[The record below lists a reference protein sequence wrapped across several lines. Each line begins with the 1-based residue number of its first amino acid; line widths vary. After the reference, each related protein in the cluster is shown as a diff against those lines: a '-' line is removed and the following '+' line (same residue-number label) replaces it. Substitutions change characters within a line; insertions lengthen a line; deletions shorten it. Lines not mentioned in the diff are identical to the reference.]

1 MLLYTDD
8 LKLFSEVKSEAD
20 CMALQCGFVAIYE
33 WSVLKVKDDLFLI
46 IFFSLFLLIKVNKL
60 IRGLRS

>member
-8 LKLFSEVKSEAD
+8 LKLLSEVKSEAD
-20 CMALQCGFVAIYE
+20 CMALQRDIVAIYE
-33 WSVLKVKDDLFLI
+33 WSVLKVKDNLFLI
-46 IFFSLFLLIKVNKL
+46 TFFSLFVLIKVNKL